1 MRRRAIARR
10 GVAQL
15 VRVLSGVGD
24 QLLHVVG
31 GHRRVHHQ
39 DVGQVADTD
48 DGREAG
54 FRVVALLL
62 VQADI
67 DGQRA
72 GGAEQDGVAVGLGV
86 GDVFGADV
94 AAGAAAVLD
103 DDVLLERLSEFF
115 GQAARQGVGGAARR
129 KGHDQR
135 DGPRRRVGL
144 RGQCGRGRG
153 DGGGGRQQP
162 GGEGSGHG
170 CLQWVARRLCRR
182 RRFLQRVLQD
192 GPARHAFVGQDGIG
206 IARAEAVQQHLVG
219 QQRAAFEAGFGG
231 FPAQGGHGYRVVQQ

>member
-86 GDVFGADV
+86 GHVLGADV

-135 DGPRRRVGL
+135 DGANGRVGVRSE
-144 RGQCGRGRG
+144 RGSRDGGGRGR
-153 DGGGGRQQP
+153 QQQ
-162 GGEGSGHG
+162 GGEVAFHA
-170 CLQWVARRLCRR
+170 CLQWWGAPAVPPASIYSAYCRMAW
-182 RRFLQRVLQD
+182 Q
-192 GPARHAFVGQDGIG
+192 
-206 IARAEAVQQHLVG
+206 
-219 QQRAAFEAGFGG
+219 AALSSGG
-231 FPAQGGHGYRVVQQ
+231 MA